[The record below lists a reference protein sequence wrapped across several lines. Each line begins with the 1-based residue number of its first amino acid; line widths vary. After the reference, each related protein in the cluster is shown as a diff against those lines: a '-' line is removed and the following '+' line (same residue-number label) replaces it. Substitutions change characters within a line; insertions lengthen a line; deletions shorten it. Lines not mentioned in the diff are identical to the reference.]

1 MKKEKLNTILFYVLG
16 SLIFLAIPILVSPDL
31 KRSDLWQIPP
41 FRRDFLSYVL
51 LLLFFFFN
59 YFFLTPKLYFN
70 KKYFLFILILIGSYL
85 IVELLPALIVKHQFL
100 RGPEPPPP
108 FMKHRP
114 PPKGIIHEMSRHL
127 FLFLAIV
134 IFSIMMRIR
143 DKWKQSQREKL
154 NAELAYLKAQINP
167 HFLFNTLNSIYSLAI
182 EKSDE
187 TATAVVKLSGMMRY
201 VLSEA
206 DNDFVSLEKE
216 INYLN
221 DYIELQK
228 LRLGNTVS
236 LDYSVNGSTS
246 AKKIAPLILV
256 PFIENAFKYGVNPE
270 EASHIVIRIDI
281 SDELSLYVKN
291 KKVNTTIDQ
300 HNKSG
305 LGIKNTKERL
315 KLLYPAHQLEILN
328 EETEFIV
335 SLKLK
340 L

>member
-1 MKKEKLNTILFYVLG
+1 MILIYTLG
-16 SLIFLAIPILVSPDL
+16 SVIFLSIPVLISPDL
-31 KRSDLWQIPP
+31 RRSDLWNIPP

-51 LLLFFFFN
+51 LLLFFFLN
-59 YFFLTPKLYFN
+59 YFILTPKLFFN
-70 KKYFLFILILIGSYL
+70 KKYVLFILILIGSYL
-85 IVELLPALIVKHQFL
+85 VIELLPALIVKHDL
-100 RGPEPPPP
+100 MRGPDKPA
-108 FMKHRP
+108 FMKHGP
-114 PPKGIIHEMSRHL
+114 PPRRGFIHEMSRHF

-167 HFLFNTLNSIYSLAI
+167 HFLFNTLNSIYSLAL

-187 TATAVVKLSGMMRY
+187 TAPAVVKLSGMMRY

-206 DNDFVSLEKE
+206 DNEFVSLEKE

-228 LRLGNTVS
+228 LRLGNTINLSYIVT
-236 LDYSVNGSTS
+236 GKTTG
-246 AKKIAPLILV
+246 KKIAPLVLV

-270 EASHIVIRIDI
+270 EPSDIVIRIDI
-281 SDELSLYVKN
+281 ADGLSLHVKN
-291 KKVNTTIDQ
+291 KKVNTNIDHQ
-300 HNKSG
+300 NKSG
-305 LGIKNTKERL
+305 LGIKNTRERL
-315 KLLYPAHQLEILN
+315 KLLYPAHQLEIHN
-328 EETEFIV
+328 DPTEFIV
-335 SLKLK
+335 SLKLQ